1 VKILGSP
8 ASARALLLA
17 LLVTLAPSGVA
28 SAAPPLPGAS
38 AQAPAARAP
47 ATLHVARHGRD
58 SASGSSATPLRSIS
72 AAVGRARSGDRIVVH
87 GGTYHEGV
95 VIPEGKRVS
104 LRSAPGSRVWL
115 DGSRSVTGWKR
126 DGARYVHEGWGV
138 EFDHSP
144 TYHWGAPDNDEEAWS
159 FLNRAHPLAA
169 HPDQVWVGD
178 KELRQVASRAR
189 VRPGTFFVDDAG
201 DRLYLGTD
209 PRGRSV
215 RASDIAKALSIRGA
229 GSSVSGIGVR
239 RFAPSVPHMGAVTV
253 EAPNVSLTGMRILD
267 NATTGLHVSAR
278 GATLTHLG
286 LARNGMLGAG
296 ATYADGLRVIGLR
309 VRRNNTERFNFSPV
323 AGGIKVDRTRGIVVR
338 NSHFSRNAGTG
349 LWLDESS
356 YGIVVTG
363 SSMRRNL
370 HHGLSL
376 EISARAVVADN
387 VIAGNADHGVKVNN
401 TSNVSLWNNT
411 IVGNERPLD
420 IVQDDRDPTDPD
432 TPGRDPRQPRP
443 DPTMPWI
450 NGPVE
455 IHNNI
460 VSASRAANCLLC
472 VEDYSGRFTARQLR
486 VRASGNVYH
495 RPDRRSPSWAVV
507 WSRGSRDPA
516 VFTSVGAFRSA
527 TRQERRHLDLVG
539 PAAVRPSLR
548 ATRRVV
554 SRTSRVV
561 VRLPAGIARVLGRRA
576 GVRHLGAWFG

>member
-1 VKILGSP
+1 MSILGLRAP
-8 ASARALLLA
+8 ARALLLA
-17 LLVTLAPSGVA
+17 LLVALVPSGVA
-28 SAAPPLPGAS
+28 APAVPWAGAVG
-38 AQAPAARAP
+38 AAPAARAP

-58 SASGSSATPLRSIS
+58 SASGSSAAPLRTIS
-72 AAVGRARSGDRIVVH
+72 AAVGRARSGDRVVVH

-95 VIPEGKRVS
+95 VLPAGKRIS

-115 DGSRSVTGWKR
+115 DGSRAVTGWAKE
-126 DGARYVHEGWGV
+126 GAHFVHSGWRV
-138 EFDHSP
+138 EFDSSP
-144 TYHWGAPDNDEEAWS
+144 TYSWGAPDNDEEAWS
-159 FLNRAHPLAA
+159 FLNRAHPMAA
-169 HPDQVWVGD
+169 HPDQVWVGGTR
-178 KELRQVASRAR
+178 LRQVASRAR

-215 RASDIAKALSIRGA
+215 RASDIAKAISVRGA
-229 GSSVSGIGVR
+229 GSSVTGIGVR

-253 EAPNVSLTGMRILD
+253 EAPRVSLRRMRILD

-278 GATLTHLG
+278 AATLSHLE

-296 ATYADGLRVIGLR
+296 ATYADGLRVVALR
-309 VRRNNTERFNFSPV
+309 ARRNNTERFNYSPV
-323 AGGIKVDRTRGIVVR
+323 AGGLKIDRTRGVVIR
-338 NSHFSRNAGTG
+338 RSDFSGNAGTG

-356 YGIVVTG
+356 FGIVVTG

-387 VIAGNADHGVKVNN
+387 VVAGNADHGVKINN
-401 TSNVSLWNNT
+401 TSDVSVWNNT
-411 IVGNERPLD
+411 IVGNGRPLN
-420 IVQDDRDPTDPD
+420 IVQDDRDPSDEG
-432 TPGRDPRQPRP
+432 TPGRDPRRPRP
-443 DPTMPWI
+443 DPTMPWV
-450 NGPVE
+450 NGPIE

-460 VSASRAANCLLC
+460 VSTSRSANCLLC

-486 VRASGNVYH
+486 VRASGNVYR
-495 RPDRRSPSWAVV
+495 RPDRGSPSWAVV

-516 VFTSVGAFRSA
+516 VFTSVGAFRAA
-527 TRQERRHLDLVG
+527 TSQERRHLDLVG

-554 SRTSRVV
+554 VRTGSVAVGLPRSVA
-561 VRLPAGIARVLGRRA
+561 RLLARRA
-576 GVRHLGAWFG
+576 GVRHLGAWLG